1 MENKEELEKM
11 KENIDNFI
19 EENKINLFCV
29 SDELLNA
36 TDLGKTYGKGGRAVN
51 LILNKE
57 GFLKENDNKEDKEK
71 WRLTEKGK
79 KYAVTPIKFI
89 VSITKEGNLLIRLKV
104 ENPKWLGK
112 MKIEFD
118 EIMKKE
124 ENKNGT
130 K

>member
-11 KENIDNFI
+11 KESIDNFI

>member
-19 EENKINLFCV
+19 EENKTNLFCV
-29 SDELLNA
+29 KDELLNA
-36 TDLGKTYGKGGRAVN
+36 TDLGKPYSKGGRAVN

>member
-11 KENIDNFI
+11 KESIDNFI

-118 EIMKKE
+118 EIMNKE